1 MLASMSND
9 KPARAR
15 QTREN
20 IARDIARAADM
31 ADRVGLDAVMTILR
45 EAESVAR
52 RAAGMRLDPARRRPM
67 LH

>member
-9 KPARAR
+9 RPAKAR
-15 QTREN
+15 QIRDS
-20 IARDIARAADM
+20 IARDIASAANM
-31 ADRVGLDAVMTILR
+31 ADRLGLDAVVTILR

-52 RAAGMRLDPARRRPM
+52 RGAGIRPDPEWRPV